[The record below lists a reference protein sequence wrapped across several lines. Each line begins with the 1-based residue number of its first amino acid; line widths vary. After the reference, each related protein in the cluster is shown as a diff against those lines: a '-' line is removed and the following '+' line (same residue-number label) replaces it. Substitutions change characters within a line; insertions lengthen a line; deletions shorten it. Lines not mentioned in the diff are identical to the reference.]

1 MSLHIDLFH
10 DLKERQRRLEKELAQ
25 ERRKCIEAQLKG
37 PYGINYIDDAKSIG
51 YSNSRASPLLTNCPN
66 CGAPVNPTSH
76 KCEYCDTPYRQNRNY
91 EIELLIAKNK
101 ALNSSI
107 EMRTLYEEALRAMR
121 RYCD

>member
-1 MSLHIDLFH
+1 MVRVGDLYFDLTNDELRTTSLVDTTEIRMF
-10 DLKERQRRLEKELAQ
+10 
-25 ERRKCIEAQLKG
+25 
-37 PYGINYIDDAKSIG
+37 DAKHGKQIG
-51 YSNSRASPLLTNCPN
+51 TLTDVQSNSRASPLLTNCPN

-91 EIELLIAKNK
+91 EMELLIAKNK